1 MTLNILVTGGAGFIG
16 TSLCRKLLKAGHKV
30 FSLDLTHS
38 KVDGVESIIDNITD
52 IHLGK
57 REFWKHID
65 VCYHL
70 AAMANV
76 DEVRVLRKKAFD
88 VNMYGTFNIA
98 SICQENDILLI
109 FASTACVYGDTP
121 QHPSTEDGPTSPMD
135 LYGVTK
141 LAGEDFVKL
150 VPRWVILRF
159 GTTVGPEQRSA
170 LATWVFLN
178 QAHNDEPLTVTGDG
192 KQSRNWIYV
201 DDLVNGCVKV
211 IENKVE
217 NEIIN
222 LVGSKTYTVNMM
234 ADMANEVVNG
244 RNHKYEVKFI
254 PAREGDV
261 FKEDISIEKAK
272 KLLGWTP
279 KVGLKK
285 ALKRCYKLGFK

>member
-1 MTLNILVTGGAGFIG
+1 MNVLVTGGAGFIG
-16 TSLCRKLLKAGHKV
+16 RTLCRKLLKAGHNV
-30 FSLDLTHS
+30 FSLDLTFS
-38 KVDGVESIIDNITD
+38 PLENVQSFIGDITD
-52 IHLGK
+52 DELGDMK
-57 REFWKHID
+57 FWKHMD

-76 DEVRVLRKKAFD
+76 DEVRVLRKKAFF
-88 VNMYGTFNIA
+88 VNMYGTYNIA
-98 SICQENDILLI
+98 SICQKYNIMLI
-109 FASTACVYGDTP
+109 FASTACVYGNTP

-141 LAGEDFVKL
+141 LAGEAFVKL

-170 LATWVFLN
+170 LATWIFLN
-178 QAHNDEPLTVTGDG
+178 QAHNNVPFTITGNG

-201 DDLVNGCVKV
+201 DDLVNGCIKV
-211 IENKVE
+211 IESGVE

-222 LVGSKTYTVNMM
+222 LVGKKSYTVNQM
-234 ADMANEVVNG
+234 ADLAHRVVNG
-244 RNHKYEVKFI
+244 KGYYEI
-254 PAREGDV
+254 RYISAREGDV
-261 FKEDISIEKAK
+261 FKEDISIEKAR

-285 ALKRCYKLGFK
+285 ALKLCYKLGFK